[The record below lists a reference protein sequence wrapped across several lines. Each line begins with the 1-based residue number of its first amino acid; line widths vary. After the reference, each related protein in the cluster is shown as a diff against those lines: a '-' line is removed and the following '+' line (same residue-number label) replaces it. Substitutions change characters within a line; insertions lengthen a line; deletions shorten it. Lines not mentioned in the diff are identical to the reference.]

1 MESREAVDLDF
12 GRYLSSVKRHW
23 IPATCIF
30 ATTVILSAL
39 ASTRLKP
46 SYESE
51 GKLLFKVPS
60 FQILGTNLLPNSSE
74 GGGIGDLK
82 PLVSTQNPI
91 STQIEVISSPPV
103 LQKTI
108 DKLKLK
114 NQKGEPLEVED
125 LVKDLTLKIIG
136 GTDVLKITYKSNKPE
151 EAAEVVNT
159 IMNFYIENDISTNR
173 AEAEETRQFLDKQ
186 LPKTQTA
193 VQTAE
198 AALRRFKQQNSVV
211 DLSEETK
218 SAVTI
223 IGNLDNEINTI
234 RAQLADF
241 NAQTD
246 ALRQKIG
253 LNSQQAIVVSSL
265 SNSPAIQAIL
275 TQLQEIDRQLAVER
289 SRFLDENPV
298 IINLEAKR
306 FNLKNLLQKQ
316 IEQTIGS
323 QTQFTQGFL
332 QIGELRQKLIQD
344 FLQSEVQRIGLAK
357 RLASLYNSRSA
368 YEQRTKIIPRLAQ
381 TQSELER
388 TIEVAQSTYGTLLKK
403 IQALQVAE
411 NQNTASAR
419 IITEAIIPKKSS
431 GGKKLIVLLLG
442 GTLGVFL
449 ASSTIFIL
457 EMRDS
462 SLKTV
467 NEVREIFGYTLLGMM
482 PLLAKKVPFRHQKAQ
497 TNTQNIVVRDQPY
510 SLASEMYRMIQANLR
525 LVSSDQVLKSIVVTS
540 AVSKEGKSTV
550 SANLAAVMA
559 QLGRK
564 VLLIDADLRLP
575 SQHDLWQLNNL
586 AGLSEVL
593 VDEAE
598 LNVALCKVMD
608 NLDVLTA
615 GVRPLN
621 PLALLDSKKMA
632 SLIEDCS
639 HQYDFVIIDAPPLL
653 LAADALAL
661 SRMTDGILLVARPGV
676 IDSSN
681 ARAAQDIL
689 GRYSYNVLGLIVNGI
704 IEKNESRS
712 YFSHAKEYFAVEQV
726 TKSHK

>member
-12 GRYLSSVKRHW
+12 GRYLLSVKRHW
-23 IPATCIF
+23 IPATSIF
-30 ATTVILSAL
+30 AATVILSAL
-39 ASTRLKP
+39 ATTYLKP

-114 NQKGEPLEVED
+114 NRKGEPLEVED

-173 AEAEETRQFLDKQ
+173 AEAEETRQFLDRQ

-193 VQTAE
+193 VQSAE
-198 AALRRFKQQNSVV
+198 VALRRFKQQNNVV
-211 DLSEETK
+211 ELSEETK

-223 IGNLDNEINTI
+223 IGNLDNEINTVQ
-234 RAQLADF
+234 AQLADF

-246 ALRQKIG
+246 ALRQKVG
-253 LNSQQAIVVSSL
+253 LNSQQAIAVSTL
-265 SNSPAIQAIL
+265 SNSPPVQAIL
-275 TQLQEIDRQLAVER
+275 TQLQEVDRQLAIER
-289 SRFLDENPV
+289 SRFFDDNPV

-316 IEQTIGS
+316 IEQTIGI

-344 FLQSEVQRIGLAK
+344 FLQSEVQRIGLTK

-368 YEQRTKIIPRLAQ
+368 YEQRMKIIPRLAQ

-419 IITEAIIPKKSS
+419 IITQAIIPKKSS

-449 ASSTIFIL
+449 ASFTILIL
-457 EMRDS
+457 EKRDS

-467 NEVREIFGYTLLGMM
+467 NEVREIFGYTLLGMI
-482 PLLAKKVPFRHQKAQ
+482 PLLAKKVRSRHQDAQ
-497 TNTQNIVVRDQPY
+497 SNIVVRDLPY

-525 LVSSDQVLKSIVVTS
+525 LVSSDKVIKSIVVTS

-559 QLGRK
+559 QLGHK

-575 SQHDLWQLNNL
+575 SQHYLWQLTNL
-586 AGLSEVL
+586 AGLSEVII
-593 VDEAE
+593 DEVE
-598 LNVALCKVMD
+598 FKVALCKVMD

-615 GVRPLN
+615 GVKPPN
-621 PLALLDSKKMA
+621 PLALLDSKRMP
-632 SLIEDCS
+632 SLIEDFS
-639 HQYDFVIIDAPPLL
+639 QQYDFVIIDAPPLL
-653 LAADALAL
+653 VAADALTL
-661 SRMTDGILLVARPGV
+661 SGMTDGILLVARPGV

-681 ARAAQDIL
+681 ARAAQEIL
-689 GRYSYNVLGLIVNGI
+689 GRSSYNVLGLIVNGI
-704 IEKNESRS
+704 IEKNESRR
-712 YFSHAKEYFAVEQV
+712 YFSHAKEYLAVEQV